1 MAKDKPSPPPW
12 RAGKYTP
19 VLNDLAQS
27 LAGSV
32 ARRELNARAA
42 GTLLVMFTETWGHR
56 GDRYRQFGR
65 AAAPISVSALASTL
79 GVDPKTVR
87 RALAELKEKGWARM
101 VSPPSGQ
108 RAATWEPSIRP
119 PARPELQAVPEE
131 EPETDREV
139 TEADRAPIA
148 EWLAAHKAER
158 HRDALAHGMG
168 RSR

>member
-19 VLNDLAQS
+19 VPNDLAQS

-32 ARRELNARAA
+32 ARHDLSARAA

-131 EPETDREV
+131 EPESDREV
-139 TEADRAPIA
+139 TEADRA
-148 EWLAAHKAER
+148 
-158 HRDALAHGMG
+158 
-168 RSR
+168 